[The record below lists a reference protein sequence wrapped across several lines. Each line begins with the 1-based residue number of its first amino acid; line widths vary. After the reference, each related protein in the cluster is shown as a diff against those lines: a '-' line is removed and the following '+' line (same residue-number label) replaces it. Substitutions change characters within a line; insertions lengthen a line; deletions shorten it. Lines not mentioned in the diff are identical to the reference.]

1 MYVCVC
7 VRVCVCVCV
16 CVCIIY
22 IQTTGALA
30 LVGARAPRREAHEY
44 YGISMLL
51 TKPLCC

>member
-1 MYVCVC
+1 MCVCACVC
-7 VRVCVCVCV
+7 VFVCV

-30 LVGARAPRREAHEY
+30 LVGAL
-44 YGISMLL
+44 LL